1 MISWREFVREVQ
13 RTNNISYREAMT
25 RASALWKKKPDY
37 EKKTKSKSI
46 KGGIK
51 KVPEISQFPTKM
63 RFSKKKPGI
72 YASPKNLKR
81 KLPDILTREPL
92 KRQRSINL
100 GPIDTNRFKYSQV
113 GSNHV
118 EV

>member
-13 RTNNISYREAMT
+13 RTNNITYKDAMT

-37 EKKTKSKSI
+37 EKKTKSKSK

-51 KVPEISQFPTKM
+51 KVPEISQFPAKM
-63 RFSKKKPGI
+63 RFSKKKPSV
-72 YASPKNLKR
+72 YS
-81 KLPDILTREPL
+81 KLPDILKIPL
-92 KRQRSINL
+92 GPRPLRRKQSMNL
-100 GPIDTNRFKYSQV
+100 GPIDDNRFKYLQV

>member
-13 RTNNISYREAMT
+13 RTNNISYKQAMT

-37 EKKTKSKSI
+37 EKKTKSKSK

-51 KVPEISQFPTKM
+51 KVPEVSQFPVKM
-63 RFSKKKPGI
+63 RFSKKKPSV
-72 YASPKNLKR
+72 YS
-81 KLPDILTREPL
+81 KLPDILTRAPL
-92 KRQRSINL
+92 KRKQSMNL
-100 GPIDTNRFKYSQV
+100 GPIDDNRFKYLQV